1 MMFLVGKRPGETQI
15 LLVVSGHAPY
25 IPSERIYVYN
35 QLCSILVACPKCDND
50 RAYFYQLQIR
60 SADEPMT
67 TCTFF
72 DHTIDSSYPLVTTDI
87 FPYFSRSLSV
97 TNIRAFSALLANIL
111 LTFTFAGAQHAL
123 INGGTANHER
133 EEKGNLV

>member
-15 LLVVSGHAPY
+15 LIVVSGHAPY

-72 DHTIDSSYPLVTTDI
+72 DHTIDSSFL
-87 FPYFSRSLSV
+87 
-97 TNIRAFSALLANIL
+97 
-111 LTFTFAGAQHAL
+111 
-123 INGGTANHER
+123 
-133 EEKGNLV
+133 